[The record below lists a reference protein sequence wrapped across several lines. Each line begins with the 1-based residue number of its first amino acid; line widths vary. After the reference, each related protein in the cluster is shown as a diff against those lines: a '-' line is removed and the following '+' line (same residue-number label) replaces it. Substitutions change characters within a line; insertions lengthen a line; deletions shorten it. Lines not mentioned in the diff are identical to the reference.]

1 MANRLKASS
10 IRIKTPVEI
19 ERMRKVCRL
28 AAETLRRAGE
38 MVKPGVTLDEIDRF
52 VHDFTFDNGAYPAP
66 LNYEG
71 FPKSVCL
78 SVNDVVT
85 HGIPDGYALKEGD
98 IVNIDVTSRLDGYHG
113 DCSAM
118 FRAGAVSPEAERL
131 CKAAREAMMR
141 GIGAVRPGAFFADV
155 GEAIEDYCDELG
167 YSVVRDYCGHGI
179 GRGFHEE
186 PLVLHY
192 RNSQRIRM
200 AAGMIFTVEPMVNA
214 GGWEVRTLQ
223 DGWTTVTADGSLSA
237 QEEHTVLITRDGYEI
252 LTVE

>member
-1 MANRLKASS
+1 MQ

-19 ERMRKVCRL
+19 ERMRKVGRL

-38 MVKPGVTLDEIDRF
+38 MVRPGVSLDEIDKF
-52 VHDFTFDNGAYPAP
+52 VHDFTFDAGAYPAP
-66 LNYEG
+66 LHYNG

-78 SVNDVVT
+78 SVNEVVT
-85 HGIPDGYALKEGD
+85 HGIPDGYVLKEGD

-118 FRAGAVSPEAERL
+118 FRAGTVSPEAERL
-131 CKAAREAMMR
+131 CRAAREAMMR
-141 GIGAVRPGAFFADV
+141 GIGAVRPGASFADI
-155 GEAIEDYCDELG
+155 GEAIEDYCDGLG

-179 GRGFHEE
+179 GRGFHED

-192 RNSQRIRM
+192 RNSQRLPRM
-200 AAGMIFTVEPMVNA
+200 RPGMIFTVEPMVHA
-214 GGWEVRTLQ
+214 GGWEVRTLR
-223 DGWTTVTADGSLSA
+223 DGWTSVTVDGSLSA
-237 QEEHTVLITRDGYEI
+237 QEEHTVLVTADGYEL